1 MAIGGSFCLL
11 SRPHRPL
18 LYGNRYTR
26 RVSQP
31 VRCDLNVDS
40 SCNRLCDYF
49 PVGRQ
54 VGRSRPVWRAGG
66 SGPPSCVPR
75 PLLASSPARRRP
87 ILSVGTDAPP
97 VGARARA
104 APCRAFALAAPARR
118 GRSPCPPGGGWLLLS
133 LSLSPQR
140 RRAAAARLHARSRGR
155 AAAAPQRALRPA
167 PAPFGGDGRGGATR
181 GGQYKTACRGGW
193 PPPTQGR
200 QRPVLLAHPTRPPY
214 VLGCTSQR
222 GIQRPSSSSKTRRI
236 WPSPRR
242 AACRLRLLNRTFP
255 ASSPAP
261 LSAAATNA
269 PHRHG
274 KELGRYGRAGSPAS
288 RLVFRLLYLFFSLF
302 PQGRLA
308 GQLVAM
314 GVLV

>member
-1 MAIGGSFCLL
+1 MSILPVTGCVIIFPSGAKSAARDPSGGRGGADRLRACHARSLL
-11 SRPHRPL
+11 PLPLAAAPSCQSGPTHRPSVPA
-18 LYGNRYTR
+18 RAR
-26 RVSQP
+26 RHA
-31 VRCDLNVDS
+31 VRL
-40 SCNRLCDYF
+40 
-49 PVGRQ
+49 P
-54 VGRSRPVWRAGG
+54 W
-66 SGPPSCVPR
+66 PR
-75 PLLASSPARRRP
+75 PLGAAAL
-87 ILSVGTDAPP
+87 LAPP
-97 VGARARA
+97 AGGG
-104 APCRAFALAAPARR
+104 CYF
-118 GRSPCPPGGGWLLLS
+118 RSPS
-133 LSLSPQR
+133 R

-222 GIQRPSSSSKTRRI
+222 GTQRPSSSSKTRRI

-288 RLVFRLLYLFFSLF
+288 RLVFRLLYLFSLCS
-302 PQGRLA
+302 RRA
-308 GQLVAM
+308 GLPVN
-314 GVLV
+314 